1 MLETHQIHSKSNA
14 TWPEPKSQVPKAKI
28 TGGNYKVNDDNGFGV
43 PAGWYPD
50 PLGLP
55 QMRWWDN
62 HGWTE
67 HTTEARA
74 PIVIQEAKLA
84 WADDDAIEDLPTRRE
99 RRERERGSAED
110 GGSGT
115 SVPTAESLLQLE
127 PPSWDEL
134 PADEPAPN
142 ILPVPE
148 FVGAAP
154 QEAPAVAQPMAP
166 AAAQPVAQAQATHTE
181 YAQTPVAQSGA
192 VHAPGTPYAAG
203 TAPSTNTLGVWV
215 IALLPL
221 LQLLGTLLVVSA
233 AGSGGTNV
241 GIILT
246 ILVLPYFLSI
256 PFAISDRR
264 GLKNHGY
271 DNPASWLWVFLS
283 GPIYLIARAIRIVM
297 RAGNGFAPILVWGAL
312 VLLQIGSVV
321 AVPGLVIAALPQTFS
336 DQAAQS
342 IENDATVF
350 GPITSVTCP
359 SPPATVMGQE
369 FTCTL
374 YRIGS
379 GQTYKVTAALERQNG
394 WIAWQVHDWGSYSM
408 TH

>member
-1 MLETHQIHSKSNA
+1 
-14 TWPEPKSQVPKAKI
+14 
-28 TGGNYKVNDDNGFGV
+28 VNDDNGFGV

-110 GGSGT
+110 GGSDT
-115 SVPTAESLLQLE
+115 DVATAESLLQLE

-148 FVGAAP
+148 FVGAAS
-154 QEAPAVAQPMAP
+154 QAMPAVAEPVAPSVPVQPVAE
-166 AAAQPVAQAQATHTE
+166 AQPVRTE
-181 YAQTPVAQSGA
+181 YAQTPVAA
-192 VHAPGTPYAAG
+192 PAEPAAAHAAGTPYATG
-203 TAPSTNTLGVWV
+203 TSPSTNTLGGWV

-241 GIILT
+241 AVILT
-246 ILVLPYFLSI
+246 ILILPYFISI
-256 PFAISDRR
+256 PFAISDQRA
-264 GLKNHGY
+264 LKKHGY
-271 DNPASWLWVFLS
+271 DSPASWAWVFLS
-283 GPIYLIARAIRIVM
+283 GPIYLIARAIRIVV
-297 RAGNGFAPILVWGAL
+297 RGGNGFAPILVWGAL

-321 AVPGLVIAALPQTFS
+321 AVPGLVIAALPETFS
-336 DQAAQS
+336 VQAAQS
-342 IENDATVF
+342 IQNAATVF

-359 SPPATVMGQE
+359 TPPATVMGQE
-369 FTCTL
+369 FKCTL

-379 GQTYKVTAALERQNG
+379 GQTYKVTAALERENG
-394 WIAWQVHDWGSYSM
+394 WIAWQVHDWGDYSM

>member
-1 MLETHQIHSKSNA
+1 
-14 TWPEPKSQVPKAKI
+14 
-28 TGGNYKVNDDNGFGV
+28 VNDDNGFGV

-115 SVPTAESLLQLE
+115 GVPTAESLLQLE

-148 FVGAAP
+148 FVAV
-154 QEAPAVAQPMAP
+154 APAVAEPVAP
-166 AAAQPVAQAQATHTE
+166 IRPIAEAQPARTE
-181 YAQTPVAQSGA
+181 YAQTPAAAIAEPAA
-192 VHAPGTPYAAG
+192 VHTPGTASATG
-203 TAPSTNTLGVWV
+203 SSPSTNTLGGWV

-221 LQLLGTLLVVSA
+221 LQLLGTLLVVAA

-241 GIILT
+241 EVILA
-246 ILVLPYFLSI
+246 ILILPYFISI
-256 PFAISDRR
+256 PFAISDQRA
-264 GLKNHGY
+264 LKKHGY
-271 DNPASWLWVFLS
+271 DNPASWGWVFLS
-283 GPIYLIARAIRIVM
+283 GPIYLIARAIRIVV
-297 RAGNGFAPILVWGAL
+297 RGGNGFAPILVWGAL
-312 VLLQIGSVV
+312 VLLQVGSVV

-336 DQAAQS
+336 NQAAQS
-342 IENDATVF
+342 IENAATVF

-394 WIAWQVHDWGSYSM
+394 WIAWQVHDWGDYSM

>member
-1 MLETHQIHSKSNA
+1 M
-14 TWPEPKSQVPKAKI
+14 
-28 TGGNYKVNDDNGFGV
+28 NDDNGFGV

-84 WADDDAIEDLPTRRE
+84 WADDDAIDELPTRRE
-99 RRERERGSAED
+99 RREAERGSAVD
-110 GGSGT
+110 GGSET
-115 SVPTAESLLQLE
+115 SVPTADSLLQLE

-148 FVGAAP
+148 FVGSVPQMAP
-154 QEAPAVAQPMAP
+154 SVVTPAAP
-166 AAAQPVAQAQATHTE
+166 AAAQTFAPAEPVHTE
-181 YAQTPVAQSGA
+181 YAQTPVAQTAQPAA
-192 VHAPGTPYAAG
+192 VHAPGTPYATG
-203 TAPSTNTLGVWV
+203 TAPSTNTLGAWV

-221 LQLLGTLLVVSA
+221 VQLLGTLLVVSA

-241 GIILT
+241 GVILT
-246 ILVLPYFLSI
+246 ILALPYFISI
-256 PFAISDRR
+256 PFAISDQRA
-264 GLKNHGY
+264 LKKHGY
-271 DNPASWLWVFLS
+271 DNPASWLWVFAS

-342 IENDATVF
+342 IQNAATVF

-359 SPPATVMGQE
+359 APPATVMGQE

-379 GQTYKVTAALERQNG
+379 GQTYKVTAALERENG
-394 WIAWQVHDWGSYSM
+394 WIAWQVHDWGDYSM

>member
-1 MLETHQIHSKSNA
+1 
-14 TWPEPKSQVPKAKI
+14 
-28 TGGNYKVNDDNGFGV
+28 VNDDNGFGV

-84 WADDDAIEDLPTRRE
+84 WADDDAIDELPTRRE
-99 RRERERGSAED
+99 RRERERGSADD
-110 GGSGT
+110 GGDST
-115 SVPTAESLLQLE
+115 AVPTADSLLQLE

-148 FVGAAP
+148 FVTPATQAAP
-154 QEAPAVAQPMAP
+154 AQPIAASIAEPVAQPRVAATAEAP
-166 AAAQPVAQAQATHTE
+166 HTE
-181 YAQTPVAQSGA
+181 YAQNPAAATAASAAVAQPA
-192 VHAPGTPYAAG
+192 AAHVPGTPYAQG
-203 TAPSTNTLGVWV
+203 TAPSTNTLGAWI

-221 LQLLGTLLVVSA
+221 VQLLGTLLVVSA

-241 GIILT
+241 GVILT
-246 ILVLPYFLSI
+246 ILFVPYFISI
-256 PFAISDRR
+256 PFAVSDMRA
-264 GLKNHGY
+264 LKLHGY
-271 DNPASWLWVFLS
+271 DHPASWLWVFLS

-321 AVPGLVIAALPQTFS
+321 AVPGLVISALPQVFS

-342 IENDATVF
+342 IEQAATVF
-350 GPITSVTCP
+350 GPITSVSCP
-359 SPPATVMGQE
+359 TPPATVMGQE

-379 GQTYKVTAALERQNG
+379 GQTYKVTAALERENG
-394 WIAWQVHDWGSYSM
+394 WIAWQVHDWGDYSM

>member
-1 MLETHQIHSKSNA
+1 
-14 TWPEPKSQVPKAKI
+14 
-28 TGGNYKVNDDNGFGV
+28 VNDDNGFGV

-84 WADDDAIEDLPTRRE
+84 WADDDPAIDELPTRRE
-99 RRERERGSAED
+99 RRERERGEDYATEQGGTDRDGVGSSQPSAD
-110 GGSGT
+110 
-115 SVPTAESLLQLE
+115 ALLQLE
-127 PPSWDEL
+127 PPSWDEI
-134 PADEPAPN
+134 PANEPAPN
-142 ILPVPE
+142 ILPTPD
-148 FVGAAP
+148 FFQQP
-154 QEAPAVAQPMAP
+154 SVAQP
-166 AAAQPVAQAQATHTE
+166 AATPQFGGQPLGTPQFAEQPVAAPLQPE
-181 YAQTPVAQSGA
+181 YAQQATATATATAPAHV
-192 VHAPGTPYAAG
+192 PGTAYAHG
-203 TAPSTNTLGVWV
+203 TAPSTNTFGAWV

-221 LQLLGTLLVVSA
+221 VQLLGTLLVVSA
-233 AGSGGTNV
+233 AGSSGTNV
-241 GIILT
+241 GVILA
-246 ILVLPYFLSI
+246 ILALPYFLSI
-256 PFAISDRR
+256 PLAILDQRTLR
-264 GLKNHGY
+264 AHGY
-271 DNPASWLWVFLS
+271 DRPASWAWVFLS

-312 VLLQIGSVV
+312 VLLQVGSIV
-321 AVPGLVIAALPQTFS
+321 AVPGLVISALPQVFS

-342 IENDATVF
+342 IEQAATVF
-350 GPITSVTCP
+350 GPITNVTCP
-359 SPPATVMGQE
+359 TPPATVMGQE

-394 WIAWQVHDWGSYSM
+394 WIAWQVQDWGAFSM
-408 TH
+408 TTH

>member
-1 MLETHQIHSKSNA
+1 M
-14 TWPEPKSQVPKAKI
+14 
-28 TGGNYKVNDDNGFGV
+28 NDDNGFGV

-84 WADDDAIEDLPTRRE
+84 WADDENSFDELPTRRE
-99 RRERERGSAED
+99 RRERERETEDGATDRGGESEGSPSAE
-110 GGSGT
+110 
-115 SVPTAESLLQLE
+115 ALLQLE

-134 PADEPAPN
+134 PADEPAPD
-142 ILPVPE
+142 ILSAPE
-148 FVGAAP
+148 FLTPGAP
-154 QEAPAVAQPMAP
+154 QQFTQAGQPT
-166 AAAQPVAQAQATHTE
+166 AAQPISDPGIAQQAFAQQPLAAQTGFATPATVAQNT
-181 YAQTPVAQSGA
+181 
-192 VHAPGTPYAAG
+192 APGAPYAHG
-203 TAPSTNTLGVWV
+203 SAPSTNTPGAWI

-221 LQLLGTLLVVSA
+221 LQLFGALLVVAA
-233 AGSGGTNV
+233 AGSSGTNV
-241 GIILT
+241 YVIAT
-246 ILVLPYFLSI
+246 ILILPYFISI
-256 PFAISDRR
+256 PLAIADQRALRR
-264 GLKNHGY
+264 HGY
-271 DNPASWLWVFLS
+271 DRPAPWAWVLLT

-312 VLLQIGSVV
+312 VLLQVGSIV
-321 AVPGLVIAALPQTFS
+321 AVPGLVISALPQVFS

-342 IENDATVF
+342 IEQAATVF
-350 GPITSVTCP
+350 GPITNVTCP
-359 SPPATVMGQE
+359 TPPATVMGQE

-374 YRIGS
+374 YRVGS

-394 WIAWQVHDWGSYSM
+394 WIAWQVQNWNDYNLRH
-408 TH
+408 

>member
-1 MLETHQIHSKSNA
+1 
-14 TWPEPKSQVPKAKI
+14 
-28 TGGNYKVNDDNGFGV
+28 
-43 PAGWYPD
+43 
-50 PLGLP
+50 LP

-99 RRERERGSAED
+99 RREAERGGAADD
-110 GGSGT
+110 GGADT
-115 SVPTAESLLQLE
+115 DVATAESLLQLE

-134 PADEPAPN
+134 PADEPSPN

-148 FVGAAP
+148 FVTTTPEAAP
-154 QEAPAVAQPMAP
+154 LVAEPVAP
-166 AAAQPVAQAQATHTE
+166 AAAQPVAAQPVAAEPVTVE
-181 YAQTPVAQSGA
+181 YAQTPVTPVAQPA
-192 VHAPGTPYAAG
+192 AAHTPGTPYAAG
-203 TAPSTNTLGVWV
+203 TAPSTNTLGAWV

-221 LQLLGTLLVVSA
+221 VQLLGTLLVVSA
-233 AGSGGTNV
+233 AGSSGTNV
-241 GIILT
+241 GVILA
-246 ILVLPYFLSI
+246 ILALPYFISI
-256 PFAISDRR
+256 PFAISDQRA
-264 GLKNHGY
+264 LKRHGY
-271 DNPASWLWVFLS
+271 DNPASWAWVFAS

-312 VLLQIGSVV
+312 VLLQVGSVV
-321 AVPGLVIAALPQTFS
+321 AVPGLVIAALPQVFS

-342 IENDATVF
+342 IESAATVF

-359 SPPATVMGQE
+359 TPPATVMGQE

-394 WIAWQVHDWGSYSM
+394 WIAWQVHDWGSYSL

>member
-1 MLETHQIHSKSNA
+1 M
-14 TWPEPKSQVPKAKI
+14 
-28 TGGNYKVNDDNGFGV
+28 NDDNGFGV

-110 GGSGT
+110 GGSENV
-115 SVPTAESLLQLE
+115 VPTADSLLQLE

-134 PADEPAPN
+134 PANEPAPD

-148 FVGAAP
+148 FVGTAP
-154 QEAPAVAQPMAP
+154 QEAPV
-166 AAAQPVAQAQATHTE
+166 AQPVAPAFAQSVAQAQPIHTETLHTE
-181 YAQTPVAQSGA
+181 YAQTPVAHAPVAQPAA
-192 VHAPGTPYAAG
+192 VHAPGTPYATG
-203 TAPSTNTLGVWV
+203 TAPSTNTLGGWV

-221 LQLLGTLLVVSA
+221 LQLLAILLVVSA

-241 GIILT
+241 GIILA
-246 ILVLPYFLSI
+246 ILALPYFLSV

-264 GLKNHGY
+264 ALKNHGY

-312 VLLQIGSVV
+312 VLLQVGSVV

-342 IENDATVF
+342 IENAATVF

-379 GQTYKVTAALERQNG
+379 GQTYKVTAALERENG
-394 WIAWQVHDWGSYSM
+394 WIAWQVHDWGDYSM

>member
-1 MLETHQIHSKSNA
+1 M
-14 TWPEPKSQVPKAKI
+14 
-28 TGGNYKVNDDNGFGV
+28 NDDNGFGV

-84 WADDDAIEDLPTRRE
+84 WADDDPAIDELPTRRE
-99 RRERERGSAED
+99 RRERERGTEDVAMEQGGTEHSGPGSSSPSAE
-110 GGSGT
+110 
-115 SVPTAESLLQLE
+115 ALLELE
-127 PPSWDEL
+127 PPSWDEI

-142 ILPVPE
+142 ILPTPDFAQPAASQTAMPLQYGAQPVGQPLGTQPAGQGFVP
-148 FVGAAP
+148 G
-154 QEAPAVAQPMAP
+154 QPAVATPLQQPEYAQQ
-166 AAAQPVAQAQATHTE
+166 AAAQAAPTPRGTA
-181 YAQTPVAQSGA
+181 YA
-192 VHAPGTPYAAG
+192 HG
-203 TAPSTNTLGVWV
+203 TAPSTNTMGGWI

-221 LQLLGTLLVVSA
+221 AQLLGTLLVVSA
-233 AGSGGTNV
+233 AGSSGTNV
-241 GIILT
+241 AV
-246 ILVLPYFLSI
+246 ILVILILPYFVSI
-256 PFAISDRR
+256 PFAVADQRALRR
-264 GLKNHGY
+264 HGY
-271 DNPASWLWVFLS
+271 DHPASWAWVFLS

-297 RAGNGFAPILVWGAL
+297 QAGNGFAPILVWGAL
-312 VLLQIGSVV
+312 VLLQVGSIV
-321 AVPGLVIAALPQTFS
+321 AVPGLVISALPQVFS

-342 IENDATVF
+342 IEQAATVF

-359 SPPATVMGQE
+359 TPPATVMGQE

-394 WIAWQVHDWGSYSM
+394 WIAWQVQDWGSFSM
-408 TH
+408 TTH